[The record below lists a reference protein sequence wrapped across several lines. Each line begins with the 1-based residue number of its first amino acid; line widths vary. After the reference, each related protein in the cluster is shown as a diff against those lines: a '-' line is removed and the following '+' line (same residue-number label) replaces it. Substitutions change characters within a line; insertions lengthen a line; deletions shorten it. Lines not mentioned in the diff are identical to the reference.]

1 MQPPYEPLI
10 VSQAC
15 VEPPKFLLSRASTD
29 LRTADRTHGRADLH
43 NESHILHLSLA
54 GDYRSLIMQWMQ
66 RVARKMMHPKSRS
79 RLEYELG
86 RQVGDFSEY
95 LFRGEEPDADR
106 LLSSLGP
113 IDPELYELAVS
124 MCDRAATLRNNI
136 ANIGVHH
143 EWDFRTEISDVIDEE
158 RQEAW
163 LTCDPTE
170 PVSFIVAPGYLVQ
183 GLVYSKQL
191 VMTGPGGGK

>member
-1 MQPPYEPLI
+1 
-10 VSQAC
+10 
-15 VEPPKFLLSRASTD
+15 
-29 LRTADRTHGRADLH
+29 
-43 NESHILHLSLA
+43 
-54 GDYRSLIMQWMQ
+54 
-66 RVARKMMHPKSRS
+66 
-79 RLEYELG
+79 
-86 RQVGDFSEY
+86 
-95 LFRGEEPDADR
+95 
-106 LLSSLGP
+106 
-113 IDPELYELAVS
+113 